1 MSGAR
6 IIGSAIRFYGR
17 RFRSLPN
24 QRGSRVS
31 SRIRSSEFSSRIR
44 SSEFGSALNDV
55 AHMGLRESSDR
66 REQFVMGERWN
77 PICHQS
83 IQPQFSLIW
92 LKTKSSY

>member
-31 SRIRSSEFSSRIR
+31 SRIRSSEF
-44 SSEFGSALNDV
+44 GSAL
-55 AHMGLRESSDR
+55 
-66 REQFVMGERWN
+66 Q
-77 PICHQS
+77 
-83 IQPQFSLIW
+83 
-92 LKTKSSY
+92 